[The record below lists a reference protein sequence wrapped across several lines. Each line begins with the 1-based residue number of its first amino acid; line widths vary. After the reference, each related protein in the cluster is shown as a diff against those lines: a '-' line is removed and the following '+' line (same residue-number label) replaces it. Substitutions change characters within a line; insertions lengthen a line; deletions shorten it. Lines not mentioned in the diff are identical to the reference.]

1 MGEGGSS
8 LFPKRPTLLPHG
20 ENADQFINCCLQ
32 PGTFDIFLQFFDV
45 PMKKKKMYSIIKTYR
60 VGERR
65 SVRGLI
71 WLPRSC

>member
-32 PGTFDIFLQFFDV
+32 PGTFDILLQFFDV
-45 PMKKKKMYSIIKTYR
+45 PMKKKKCTLSLKLTEWGND
-60 VGERR
+60 VQSAG
-65 SVRGLI
+65 
-71 WLPRSC
+71 

>member
-8 LFPKRPTLLPHG
+8 LFMKRPTLLPHG

-45 PMKKKKMYSIIKTYR
+45 PMKKKKCTLSFKLT
-60 VGERR
+60 EC
-65 SVRGLI
+65 GLI
-71 WLPRSC
+71 WLPPSC